1 LVEEFARDVKIV
13 LVSSNF
19 SKELTGAVLW
29 LNERQLDIRC
39 IRLVPYQEGE
49 RILIDVQPIIP
60 LPEAEDYQ
68 IRVKQ
73 KEQQVRSER
82 TGHAVM
88 RKFWDA
94 LLAAGRRR
102 DQALHDRF
110 NVSTAS
116 RSYIGASTGVR
127 GVGVWYVANQYE
139 RRVEVYIDR
148 GDYAENKSIFEQLKS
163 QKEAVETAFGER
175 LTWLDLPEKR
185 ACRIFYT
192 LPTNEFRGDE
202 STWPEMHRAMIEAM
216 ICFEP
221 AFRPILPTLQI

>member
-1 LVEEFARDVKIV
+1 
-13 LVSSNF
+13 
-19 SKELTGAVLW
+19 
-29 LNERQLDIRC
+29 
-39 IRLVPYQEGE
+39 
-49 RILIDVQPIIP
+49 
-60 LPEAEDYQ
+60 
-68 IRVKQ
+68 
-73 KEQQVRSER
+73 
-82 TGHAVM
+82 
-88 RKFWDA
+88 
-94 LLAAGRRR
+94 
-102 DQALHDRF
+102 
-110 NVSTAS
+110 
-116 RSYIGASTGVR
+116 
-127 GVGVWYVANQYE
+127 VWYVANQYE